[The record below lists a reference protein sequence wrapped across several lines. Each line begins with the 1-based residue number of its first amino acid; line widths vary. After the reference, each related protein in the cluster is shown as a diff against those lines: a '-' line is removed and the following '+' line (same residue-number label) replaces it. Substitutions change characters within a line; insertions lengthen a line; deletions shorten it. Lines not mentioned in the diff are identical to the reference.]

1 MHFIFLPNK
10 IFEQEDELLFNA
22 ADTAHKKGSLA
33 VILGVLGSIH

>member
-10 IFEQEDELLFNA
+10 IFDQENVLLFNA
-22 ADTAHKKGSLA
+22 AVTAHKNGVLA